1 VTRVVVTGA
10 AGFIGSHLVERLIAD
25 GHEVV
30 GIDGFIDSYPR
41 PYKERNLEVLRDHDA
56 FAFHAIDLREDPLDE
71 VLDGAD
77 AVINLAAMPGL
88 PRSWT
93 DFESYA
99 TNNFHAVQ
107 RLIEASHRRGVGR
120 FVQASTSSVYGRQ
133 AVGDETIP
141 TRPVSPYGV
150 TKLAAEHLL
159 LAYMETL
166 GIPVVILRYFSV
178 YGPRQRPDM
187 AYHIFSEALLDDR
200 PLPVFGDG
208 AQTRSITEVRDCV
221 AGTIAALA
229 NGVPGEIYNI
239 GGGQSIALLDAI
251 QILADA
257 LGRTPRIEFQAARP
271 GDQRDTGADTT
282 KAHDALGYSA
292 RTGPREGLARQ
303 AAWHVGLR

>member
-1 VTRVVVTGA
+1 LRIVVTGA
-10 AGFIGSHLVERLIAD
+10 AGFIGSHLAERLVVD
-25 GHEVV
+25 GHDVV
-30 GIDGFIDSYPR
+30 GVDGFIDTYPR
-41 PYKERNLEVLRDHDA
+41 SYKERNLEVLRDQQA
-56 FAFHAIDLREDPLDE
+56 FSFHALDLRADLLDE

-77 AVINLAAMPGL
+77 AVVNLAAMPGL

-93 DFESYA
+93 DFDSYA

-107 RLIEASHRRGVGR
+107 RLIEACHRRGVGR
-120 FVQASTSSVYGRQ
+120 FVQASTSSVYGRE
-133 AVGDETIP
+133 AVGDETMP

-200 PLPVFGDG
+200 PLTVFGDG
-208 AQTRSITEVRDCV
+208 RQTRSITEVGDCV
-221 AGTIAALA
+221 AGTVAAVTD
-229 NGVPGEIYNI
+229 GVPGEVYNI
-239 GGGQSIALLDAI
+239 GGGQSIALLEAL
-251 QILADA
+251 QILADV
-257 LGRTPRIEFQAARP
+257 LGRRPRIEFQPARP
-271 GDQRDTGADTT
+271 GDQRDTAADTT
-282 KAHDALGYSA
+282 KAHDAFGYSA
-292 RTGPREGLARQ
+292 TIGPREGLARQ